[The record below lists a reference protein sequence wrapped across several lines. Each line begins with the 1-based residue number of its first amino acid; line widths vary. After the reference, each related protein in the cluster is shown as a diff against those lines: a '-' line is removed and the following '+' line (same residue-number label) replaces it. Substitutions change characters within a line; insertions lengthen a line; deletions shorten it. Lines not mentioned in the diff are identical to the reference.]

1 VRRMIE
7 RVLLATILFAMTGF
21 VLLVLI
27 GLWDRYEKQAKASG
41 FNEADGRF
49 LAPQAVSPR
58 DSDARS
64 DAIAEHAPHVAVARD
79 RLGSSQVVRQE
90 AKPAST
96 HAFEGANQG
105 ISVALSA
112 DGSTAILG
120 GPGPHNA
127 DLGRSPLV
135 GPAGAA
141 WVFTRSHGI
150 WTQQGNKLVGAT
162 SEYGGGLWSQ
172 GASVALS
179 ADGNTAIVGGPSD
192 NKTRGAAWVFTRT
205 GGAWTQQG
213 DKLVGSDAYRMGEA
227 QSPRGQ
233 GMAVALSADG
243 NTALAG
249 GWGAEAAWVFT
260 RNGSG
265 AWTQEGKLV
274 GDGAVGRAHR
284 GMSVALSADGNTAIV
299 GGWSDNSKT
308 GAAWVFSRSRGVW
321 TQQGKKLVGSGAVGS
336 SNQGWSVAL
345 SADGNTAIVGGPSD
359 NMWDPSVPFG
369 LGAAG
374 AAWVFSRSGSGWTQ
388 EGEKLVSTR
397 SARQGMSV
405 ALSADGNIAIVGG
418 LVEDGGGGGG
428 LVFARNGGQWTLDKK
443 LVSTSAVGKSAPSV
457 ALSADGTV
465 IMVGGPNDNG
475 GIGAA
480 WVFSRSGGG
489 WSQDKKLIGNDAI
502 VKSTPSVA
510 VSTEDGR

>member
-1 VRRMIE
+1 VRRIIE

-27 GLWDRYEKQAKASG
+27 GLWDRYEKQAAASG
-41 FNEADGRF
+41 FNEADGRY
-49 LAPQAVSPR
+49 LAPQAVSP
-58 DSDARS
+58 SDADTRS
-64 DAIAEHAPHVAVARD
+64 GPMTEHTPHVAVARD
-79 RLGSSQVVRQE
+79 RLGPAQVVRQE
-90 AKPAST
+90 SKPT
-96 HAFEGANQG
+96 GTQLFEGTNQG
-105 ISVALSA
+105 MSIALSA
-112 DGSTAILG
+112 DGSTAIVG
-120 GPGPHNA
+120 GPGHHNA

-141 WVFTRSHGI
+141 WVFTRSHGV
-150 WTQQGNKLVGAT
+150 WTQQDNKLVGAT

-192 NKTRGAAWVFTRT
+192 NKTMGAAWVFTRT

-213 DKLVGSDAYRMGEA
+213 DKLVGTDAYRMGEA

-243 NTALAG
+243 NTALVG
-249 GWGAEAAWVFT
+249 GWGVEAAWVFT

-265 AWTQEGKLV
+265 VWTQAGKLV

-284 GMSVALSADGNTAIV
+284 GMSVALSADGNTALV

-308 GAAWVFSRSRGVW
+308 GAAWVFSRSRGLW
-321 TQQGKKLVGSGAVGS
+321 TQQGKKLVGTGAVGS
-336 SNQGWSVAL
+336 ANQGWSVAL
-345 SADGNTAIVGGPSD
+345 SADGNTAILGGPSD
-359 NMWDPSVPFG
+359 NLWDPSVPFG

-397 SARQGMSV
+397 SARQGTSV
-405 ALSADGNIAIVGG
+405 ALSADGNIAIVGA
-418 LVEDGGGGGG
+418 LVEDGAGGGG
-428 LVFARNGGQWTLDKK
+428 LVFTRNGGQWTLDKK

-457 ALSADGTV
+457 GLSADGSV
-465 IMVGGPNDNG
+465 VMVGGSNDNG
-475 GIGAA
+475 GIGAV
-480 WVFSRSGGG
+480 WVFARSGGG
-489 WSQDKKLIGNDAI
+489 WSQDKKLIATDSMG
-502 VKSTPSVA
+502 KSTPSVA
-510 VSTEDGR
+510 LSADDSR

>member
-7 RVLLATILFAMTGF
+7 RVLLAAILFAMTGF

-27 GLWDRYEKQAKASG
+27 GLWDRYEEQAPASG
-41 FNEADGRF
+41 FNEAGGRY

-64 DAIAEHAPHVAVARD
+64 DGMAGHAPQVAVGRD
-79 RLGSSQVVRQE
+79 ALGSAYVVQQE
-90 AKPAST
+90 TKRAT
-96 HAFEGANQG
+96 TYTLEGTNQG
-105 ISVALSA
+105 MSVALSA
-112 DGSTAILG
+112 DGRTAIVG

-127 DLGRSPLV
+127 DLDRSPLV

-141 WVFTRSHGI
+141 WVFTRSYGV

-192 NKTRGAAWVFTRT
+192 NKTKGAAWVFTRN
-205 GGAWTQQG
+205 GGVWTQQG
-213 DKLVGSDAYRMGEA
+213 NKLVGSDADRVGET
-227 QSPRGQ
+227 QLPRGQ

-243 NTALAG
+243 NTAIIG

-260 RNGSG
+260 RKGSG

-299 GGWSDNSKT
+299 GGWSDNSKA

-321 TQQGKKLVGSGAVGS
+321 AQQGKKLVGTGAVGS
-336 SNQGWSVAL
+336 ANQGWSVAL
-345 SADGNTAIVGGPSD
+345 SADGNTAILGGPGD

-374 AAWVFSRSGSGWTQ
+374 AAWIFTRNGSSWTQ
-388 EGEKLVSTR
+388 EGEKLVSTK
-397 SARQGMSV
+397 SARQGTSV

-418 LVEDGGGGGG
+418 LVEDGGGG
-428 LVFARNGGQWTLDKK
+428 LLFTRDGGQWRLDRK
-443 LVSTSAVGKSAPSV
+443 LVGASAIGKSTPSV
-457 ALSADGTV
+457 ALSADGRV
-465 IMVGGPNDNG
+465 IMIGGPNDNG
-475 GIGAA
+475 GIGAVWMFA
-480 WVFSRSGGG
+480 HSGDG
-489 WSQDKKLIGNDAI
+489 WSEDKKLIGTDA
-502 VKSTPSVA
+502 VGKSRSSVA
-510 VSTEDGR
+510 VSADDSR

>member
-7 RVLLATILFAMTGF
+7 RVLLAMILFAMTGF
-21 VLLVLI
+21 VVLVLI
-27 GLWDRYEKQAKASG
+27 GLWDRYEKQAAASG
-41 FNEADGRF
+41 FNEADERY

-58 DSDARS
+58 DADTRS
-64 DAIAEHAPHVAVARD
+64 DAMSEHTPHAAVARD
-79 RLGSSQVVRQE
+79 RLG
-90 AKPAST
+90 PAST
-96 HAFEGANQG
+96 HTFEGTNQG
-105 ISVALSA
+105 MSVAVSA
-112 DGSTAILG
+112 DGSTAIVG

-141 WVFTRSHGI
+141 WVFTRSHGA
-150 WTQQGNKLVGAT
+150 WTQHGNKLVGAT

-172 GASVALS
+172 GASVAVS
-179 ADGNTAIVGGPSD
+179 ADGNSAIVGGPSD
-192 NKTRGAAWVFTRT
+192 SKTMGAAWVFTRT

-213 DKLVGSDAYRMGEA
+213 DKLVGTDAYRKGEA

-243 NTALAG
+243 NTALVG
-249 GWGAEAAWVFT
+249 GWGTEAAWVFT

-284 GMSVALSADGNTAIV
+284 GMSVALSANGNTALV

-308 GAAWVFSRSRGVW
+308 GAAWVFSRSRGAW
-321 TQQGKKLVGSGAVGS
+321 AQQGKKLVGTGAVGS
-336 SNQGWSVAL
+336 ANQGWSVAL
-345 SADGNTAIVGGPSD
+345 SADGNTAILGGPGD

-369 LGAAG
+369 LGPAG
-374 AAWVFSRSGSGWTQ
+374 AAWIFTRNGSGWTQ
-388 EGEKLVSTR
+388 EGEKLVSSG
-397 SARQGMSV
+397 SARQGTSV

-418 LVEDGGGGGG
+418 LVEDGAGGGG
-428 LVFARNGGQWTLDKK
+428 LVFTRDGGQWRLDKK
-443 LVSTSAVGKSAPSV
+443 LVGTRAVGKSAPSV
-457 ALSADGTV
+457 ALSADGSV
-465 IMVGGPNDNG
+465 IMVGGSNDNG

-489 WSQDKKLIGNDAI
+489 WSQEKKLIGNDTI
-502 VKSTPSVA
+502 VKSAPSVA
-510 VSTEDGR
+510 VFGEDGR